1 MIPVA
6 RLLVD
11 ARAHGP
17 CDPEVRDQGDSV
29 GEQHVPGLDVPV
41 DHPVLVSV
49 FECARDLPRE
59 TQRGFDGEGLFAI
72 QAHPQRLAF
81 DVGHDV
87 VELPV
92 DLTRIVQW
100 QDVRVCKPRGN
111 LDLSQET
118 LVPDRRGHLG
128 VEGFYRDFAAVLQVV
143 GQVDDGHAAAPKL
156 AARSGNGRRAFFQRR
171 CLVLMFA
178 DAIAKSRIAS
188 RARGMSHAGEVR
200 NASADA

>member
-1 MIPVA
+1 M
-6 RLLVD
+6 
-11 ARAHGP
+11 
-17 CDPEVRDQGDSV
+17 E
-29 GEQHVPGLDVPV
+29 
-41 DHPVLVSV
+41 
-49 FECARDLPRE
+49 
-59 TQRGFDGEGLFAI
+59 RGFSRSRRT
-72 QAHPQRLAF
+72 PQRLAF

-143 GQVDDGHAAAPKL
+143 GQVDDGHASAPKL
-156 AARSGNGRRAFFQRR
+156 ALDPVTVGESFFQRR
-171 CLVLMFA
+171 CLGLIFA
-178 DAIAKSRIAS
+178 DSIANSRIGS
-188 RARGMSHAGEVR
+188 SCSPPWPTR
-200 NASADA
+200 